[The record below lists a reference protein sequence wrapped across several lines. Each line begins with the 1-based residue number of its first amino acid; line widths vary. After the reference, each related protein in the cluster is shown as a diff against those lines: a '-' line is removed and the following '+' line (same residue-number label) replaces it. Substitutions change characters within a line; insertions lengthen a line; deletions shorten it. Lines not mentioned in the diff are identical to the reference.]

1 MGNWEVSRKLELATV
16 IPVPKPGKDHTEPN
30 NYRPIALTSC
40 LCKTLERMINVR
52 LVWYLESNNL
62 ISPVQSGF
70 RSERCTNDNLV
81 RLETFIRDAFVAK
94 EHVVAVFF
102 DLEKAYDTTWRYGIL
117 RDLHDLG
124 IRGRLAAFIESFLAD
139 RWIHIRVG
147 STLSEQFDQAQGVPQ
162 GSILSTT
169 LFNIKINSIMDCLD
183 PKTDGLLYVDD
194 FCMCY
199 RSKSMRTIERHLQQ
213 CINRIEKWASHNGFK
228 FSKSKTQ
235 CVHFCQLRKV
245 HDDPEL
251 YLYGSLIPVVED
263 FKFLGVLFDRKLS
276 FIPHIK
282 YLKAKCLKALNLLKV
297 LSHTDWG
304 ADRTVLLQ
312 LYRSIIRSKL
322 DYGSIVYGSAR
333 KSYLSMLDTVHHQG
347 LRLALGAFRTSP
359 VESLYVEAEEPSLYL
374 RREKLTLQYA
384 IRLAANPSNP
394 AHKVTFPPYISD
406 ELLVPADKAANN
418 VVVVCR
424 LHYVNTLKQ
433 ELDGTRAYL
442 ETDTDEVSVVN
453 AHLNDLPVK
462 FSVCVNEGQDKLP
475 TMYWLPK
482 LHKRPYKARF
492 IANSSSCTTTELSKL
507 LTSCLTAIKS
517 HVIRYCETVYETSNK
532 NWFWSIKNSGEVLS
546 KLKCRGFRAT
556 SLSTYDFSTLYTTL
570 PHNLIKEKLL
580 DLIEWTFKR
589 ALKNYGSLYLACN
602 NRKAFFTSSDQSRY
616 TLWSCQNVCDALSYL
631 LDNIYIRFGTKL
643 YRQIVGIP
651 MGTNCAPLV
660 ADLFLYCYERDFMD
674 SLNHDNQADVIEAF
688 NSTSRYLDD
697 LLNIDNPYFEGMV
710 NQIYPPELQ
719 LNKANISD
727 TEAPFLDLHLSV
739 ANGFV
744 SSKIYDKRDDFD
756 FDIVN
761 FPFLDGDVPRLASYG
776 VYISQLIRF
785 ARVCNHVTDFNA
797 RNKCLTAKL
806 LQQGYRYHKLRKAFS
821 KFYRRHYELI
831 SKYNVGLKTL
841 LSEGLSE
848 PEFYGDL
855 VYKLKKLKGI
865 NDFSLQFGK
874 IISRY
879 RRIGYNLNVMR
890 QSACLVF
897 NPIMVDNYA
906 AFFNCTPVGRA
917 SDSMMAP
924 T

>member
-1 MGNWEVSRKLELATV
+1 M
-16 IPVPKPGKDHTEPN
+16 
-30 NYRPIALTSC
+30 
-40 LCKTLERMINVR
+40 
-52 LVWYLESNNL
+52 
-62 ISPVQSGF
+62 
-70 RSERCTNDNLV
+70 
-81 RLETFIRDAFVAK
+81 
-94 EHVVAVFF
+94 
-102 DLEKAYDTTWRYGIL
+102 
-117 RDLHDLG
+117 
-124 IRGRLAAFIESFLAD
+124 
-139 RWIHIRVG
+139 
-147 STLSEQFDQAQGVPQ
+147 
-162 GSILSTT
+162 
-169 LFNIKINSIMDCLD
+169 
-183 PKTDGLLYVDD
+183 
-194 FCMCY
+194 
-199 RSKSMRTIERHLQQ
+199 
-213 CINRIEKWASHNGFK
+213 
-228 FSKSKTQ
+228 
-235 CVHFCQLRKV
+235 
-245 HDDPEL
+245 
-251 YLYGSLIPVVED
+251 
-263 FKFLGVLFDRKLS
+263 
-276 FIPHIK
+276 
-282 YLKAKCLKALNLLKV
+282 
-297 LSHTDWG
+297 
-304 ADRTVLLQ
+304 
-312 LYRSIIRSKL
+312 
-322 DYGSIVYGSAR
+322 
-333 KSYLSMLDTVHHQG
+333 
-347 LRLALGAFRTSP
+347 
-359 VESLYVEAEEPSLYL
+359 
-374 RREKLTLQYA
+374 
-384 IRLAANPSNP
+384 
-394 AHKVTFPPYISD
+394 
-406 ELLVPADKAANN
+406 
-418 VVVVCR
+418 
-424 LHYVNTLKQ
+424 
-433 ELDGTRAYL
+433 AYL

-517 HVIRYCETVYETSNK
+517 HVIRYRETVYETSNK

-556 SLSTYDFSTLYTTL
+556 SLSTYDFS
-570 PHNLIKEKLL
+570 
-580 DLIEWTFKR
+580 
-589 ALKNYGSLYLACN
+589 
-602 NRKAFFTSSDQSRY
+602 TSSDQSRY

-719 LNKANISD
+719 LNKANITD

-761 FPFLDGDVPRLASYG
+761 FPFLDGDVPRRASYG

-785 ARVCNHVTDFNA
+785 ARVCNHVADFNA

-806 LQQGYRYHKLRKAFS
+806 LQQGYRYHKLRKTFS

-841 LSEGLSE
+841 LSEDLSE
-848 PEFYGDL
+848 PEFYADL
-855 VYKLKKLKGI
+855 VYKFKKLKGI
-865 NDFSLQFGK
+865 NDFSFQFRK
-874 IISRY
+874 IITRY
-879 RRIGYNLNVMR
+879 RRVGYNLNVMR